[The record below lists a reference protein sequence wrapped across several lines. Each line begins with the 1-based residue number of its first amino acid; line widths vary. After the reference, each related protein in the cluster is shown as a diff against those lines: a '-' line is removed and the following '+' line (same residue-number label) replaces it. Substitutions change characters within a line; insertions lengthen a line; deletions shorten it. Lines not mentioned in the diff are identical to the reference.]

1 LKIELRNVKYFAA
14 GSEETSC
21 FTATVYVDGKK
32 AGTAQNHGTGGPTMV
47 HPFTIEKQIND
58 YAATLP
64 KASSPMGDGTVFE
77 YSQTAE
83 TLIGDLLTE
92 YLIGKDLR
100 SALSKRILFTK
111 KNEKGIFQ
119 TKPMPADSRS
129 LLLARPDIQAQRGM
143 NVILNALP
151 FAEALVIYKA
161 NGQ

>member
-1 LKIELRNVKYFAA
+1 MKIELRNVKYFAA

-47 HPFTIEKQIND
+47 HPFTIEKHIND

-83 TLIGDLLTE
+83 TLI
-92 YLIGKDLR
+92 
-100 SALSKRILFTK
+100 
-111 KNEKGIFQ
+111 
-119 TKPMPADSRS
+119 S
-129 LLLARPDIQAQRGM
+129 LDNNVEFGRPCA
-143 NVILNALP
+143 A
-151 FAEALVIYKA
+151 
-161 NGQ
+161 